1 FRPSQPAENTEQIIN
16 EIVALTLKTH
26 PTHNA
31 QLSGE
36 QRTDQAAALHLK
48 HFTQRI
54 VKLPRVENPL
64 ELFVMQIQ

>member
-1 FRPSQPAENTEQIIN
+1 MVNN
-16 EIVALTLKTH
+16 ALTK
-26 PTHNA
+26 P
-31 QLSGE
+31 
-36 QRTDQAAALHLK
+36 LHCTVK